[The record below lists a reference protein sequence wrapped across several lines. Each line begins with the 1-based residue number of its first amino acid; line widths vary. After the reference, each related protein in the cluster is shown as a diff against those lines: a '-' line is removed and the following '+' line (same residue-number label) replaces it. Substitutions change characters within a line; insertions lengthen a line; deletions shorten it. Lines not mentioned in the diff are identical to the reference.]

1 MSIFKSTFKEFVKD
15 QIRAREDLLSSESR
29 DINFQQYVSANLP
42 WARMVSFV
50 NYKAPDDYRLAQNY
64 TLFGGT
70 LYNERDSGGRA
81 TGKVNLRSGI
91 YGNSEILKGSAYG
104 STLGDR
110 QYGLR
115 PMPGIESISVRSLG
129 AYGSLRE
136 TTIKYYAWDL
146 TQLEN
151 INILYMKPGYP
162 VLLEWGWSL
171 YLDEKKSINKDFVL
185 INAFNS
191 GWTLDGLYKEIYK
204 KIETYKGNYDA
215 SIGLIK
221 NYSYTLMPNGGFEC
235 TTTLISMGEVIDSI
249 KVNNVSN
256 KLDTPTTVNTDDE
269 FITLLTTI
277 SNFKYELDTDENI
290 VYNKYFIFRDGVTG
304 LFKRPAPANNYVT
317 PINQLPYSKFKQVL
331 DTCPVAPTV
340 YTFGTVDDTKKLPGG
355 DIRYTK
361 FISLAFFIHILNNCT
376 NIFASKSG
384 ALTKI
389 EIPIGLPGDIGNGF
403 CVSSLNA
410 ISINNDVCYIINKKA
425 RQFNPEGFQPLA
437 SPATGIDYIQDVVG
451 NLGTIG
457 YIYLNI
463 GNIITTYKQ
472 LHESNQG
479 AVDLRSFLQK
489 ILNDVAYALGSIN
502 NFDIVSIDNKGV
514 IIDKH
519 YVEYYPNTT
528 KDDKFELNIMGTRT
542 TVKEHKVVSKIFEEQ
557 STMIAIAAQDRAN
570 VASLQSSTQVALNK
584 NIYNRLYLNTSD
596 RESLDQSENR
606 DILYKNIQTLFFFAK
621 TYIINGKRPVYSE
634 VTLSSL
640 NSYLNQLLTVADRG
654 TDFKGIIPISLEV
667 KMDGISGITIGEIFR
682 VNASVLPSE
691 YRDKEVGFIV
701 TGINQEIIRSD
712 WHTTLST
719 QFCLLNQNER
729 YLESVKKA
737 DEFFAGLATYYQ
749 TSKAL
754 TSTAIN
760 YYNVLLAFLEDFFAD
775 RYVIKNVLGDATL
788 DYDSDVSPSNKSVAN
803 LITSYNINGGI
814 VDVFKTDFGNLTK
827 RGWFGYRNSGNKFE
841 ISSTLSPDYTTQV
854 MLSEYLAWDEPII
867 VNTVDSPQNDFKKL
881 PIRSNVKKYL
891 DYVII
896 NSLYYRQM
904 AQNSLQVKDLF
915 DAVYEA
921 IISKYISPNQPTFLG
936 KISANINI
944 FVGGS
949 FFNRDVNNQG
959 FSINT
964 KDVTES
970 ILYLE
975 GQYYKTKYLNPDSL
989 DPQFQKIIPEK
1000 LYLEKSADIDFSVI
1014 SD

>member
-1 MSIFKSTFKEFVKD
+1 MSIFKSTFKPFVKE
-15 QIRAREDLLSSESR
+15 QILAREDLLASDTSR
-29 DINFQQYVSANLP
+29 DIKFQQYVSANSP
-42 WARMVSFV
+42 WAKMVSFV

-70 LYNERDSGGRA
+70 LYNERDAGGRA

-91 YGNSEILKGSAYG
+91 YGNSNILKGSAYG
-104 STLGDR
+104 SSLGDR
-110 QYGLR
+110 QYGIR

-151 INILYMKPGYP
+151 LNILYMKPGYP
-162 VLLEWGWSL
+162 VLVEWGWSL
-171 YLDEKKSINKDFVL
+171 YLDQNKSINKDFVL
-185 INAFNS
+185 INPFNS
-191 GWTLDGLYKEIYK
+191 GWTLDGLYSEIYK

-235 TTTLISMGEVIDSI
+235 VTTLISMGEVIDSI

-256 KLDTPTTVNTDDE
+256 KLNPVTTNTDDE
-269 FITLLTTI
+269 FITLLTMI

-290 VYNKYFIFRDGVTG
+290 VYNKYFIFRDGTTG
-304 LFKRPAPANNYVT
+304 LFKNPAPVNYAT
-317 PINQLPYSKFKQVL
+317 PINELPYSKFKEVL
-331 DTCPVAPTV
+331 DTCPIPPTV
-340 YTFGTVDDTKKLPGG
+340 YTFGTVGDTKELPGG

-389 EIPIGLPGDIGNGF
+389 EIPIGLPDDIGNGL

-425 RQFNPEGFQPLA
+425 QQFNSDGFQPLA
-437 SPATGIDYIQDVVG
+437 SPATGINYIQDVAG

-457 YIYLNI
+457 FIYLNI
-463 GNIITTYKQ
+463 GNIVSTYKQ

-479 AVDLRSFLQK
+479 TVDLRDFLQK

-502 NFDIVSIDNKGV
+502 NFDIVSIDNRGI

-528 KDDKFELNIMGTRT
+528 EDSKFQLNIMGTRT

-584 NIYNRLYLNTSD
+584 DIYNRLYLNTSD
-596 RESLDQSENR
+596 RESIQESENR
-606 DILYKNIQTLFFFAK
+606 DIIYKNIQTLFSFAK
-621 TYIINGKRPVYSE
+621 EFIIKGKRPVYSE
-634 VTLSSL
+634 VTLSGL

-682 VNASVLPSE
+682 INASILPSE

-701 TGINQEIIRSD
+701 TGINQEIVRSD
-712 WHTTLST
+712 WHTTLTT
-719 QFCLLNQNER
+719 QFCLLNQNEK

-737 DEFFAGLATYYQ
+737 EEFYAGLATFYK

-754 TSTAIN
+754 TSAAIN

-775 RYVIKNVLGDATL
+775 RYVVKNILGDATI
-788 DYDSDVSPSNKSVAN
+788 DYASDVPTSNRAVASI
-803 LITSYNINGGI
+803 ITSYSVNGGI
-814 VDVFKTDFGNLTK
+814 VHAFKTDFGDLTK
-827 RGWFGYRNSGNKFE
+827 RGWFGYRKPGNKFE
-841 ISSTLSPDYTTQV
+841 ISSTLPLDYTTQV
-854 MLSEYLAWDEPII
+854 SLYKYLAWDEPII
-867 VNTVDSPQNDFKKL
+867 VNTVDSPQNDFQKL

-904 AQNSLQVKDLF
+904 AQNSLQIKNLF
-915 DAVYEA
+915 DAVYDA
-921 IISKYISPNQPTFLG
+921 IITKYLSPYQPTIYS
-936 KISANINI
+936 KIQASIGIVIGSISSNSDLVSQNILH
-944 FVGGS
+944 F
-949 FFNRDVNNQG
+949 Q
-959 FSINT
+959 
-964 KDVTES
+964 
-970 ILYLE
+970 
-975 GQYYKTKYLNPDSL
+975 GQYYSTKYLNPDSL
-989 DPQFQKIIPEK
+989 DPQFQTIVKEK
-1000 LYLEKSADIDFSVI
+1000 LYLQKTADIDFGII